1 VVLLKDPDSIIENQ
15 GNPENHFNLG
25 IILCVKSIFINLH
38 FIYVLPTAVA
48 RRHCTSLL
56 HTVIN
61 IWSPVFI
68 TDLSIMATWFQ
79 CKIQYA
85 KFLENDK
92 VKMVSETYLVDAVS
106 FTDAEARLYRSLG
119 STVPDFLIQ
128 SVSKTGFKEIFNYED
143 CETWYKCKVA
153 YHDIDESN
161 GKEKRFTSLML
172 VSAQNCRQAIERIDE
187 QLKSWIIPY
196 DITDVNL
203 SPIIEVIPYV
213 SEEEEMIN
221 SGRLNRVQ
229 APEIDDTFAEE
240 EEIVEEFEI
249 EEELSDD
256 ESADEEQPGEASATS

>member
-1 VVLLKDPDSIIENQ
+1 
-15 GNPENHFNLG
+15 
-25 IILCVKSIFINLH
+25 
-38 FIYVLPTAVA
+38 
-48 RRHCTSLL
+48 
-56 HTVIN
+56 
-61 IWSPVFI
+61 
-68 TDLSIMATWFQ
+68 MATWFQ

-119 STVPDFLIQ
+119 STIPDFLIQ

-153 YHDIDESN
+153 YYDMDESN

-187 QLKSWIIPY
+187 QLQSWIIPY

-213 SEEEEMIN
+213 SEEEEAIN
-221 SGRLNRVQ
+221 AGRLKRVQ

-240 EEIVEEFEI
+240 EEEIIEEFDI
-249 EEELSDD
+249 EQPTKEDFSGEGR
-256 ESADEEQPGEASATS
+256 PGEASAAV

>member
-1 VVLLKDPDSIIENQ
+1 
-15 GNPENHFNLG
+15 
-25 IILCVKSIFINLH
+25 
-38 FIYVLPTAVA
+38 
-48 RRHCTSLL
+48 
-56 HTVIN
+56 
-61 IWSPVFI
+61 
-68 TDLSIMATWFQ
+68 MATWFQ

-85 KFLENDK
+85 KFLENEK
-92 VKMVSETYLVDAVS
+92 VKMVSEIYLVDAVS

-119 STVPDFLIQ
+119 STIPDFLIQ

-153 YHDIDESN
+153 YHDVDESS

-187 QLKSWIIPY
+187 QLKSWIIRY

-221 SGRLNRVQ
+221 SGRLKRVQ
-229 APEIDDTFAEE
+229 APEIDDTFAVE
-240 EEIVEEFEI
+240 EEIIEEFDVE
-249 EEELSDD
+249 D
-256 ESADEEQPGEASATS
+256 EPLNDKQPGEASSAIV